1 MGGRCAGRRAG
12 GMRRVRGIDG
22 WAPAG
27 REEAPERIKV
37 DAVTVG
43 GVRDKRLHAVE
54 CAARALMHLSNVA

>member
-1 MGGRCAGRRAG
+1 
-12 GMRRVRGIDG
+12 MRRVRGIDG